1 MVSTHHIDF
10 LFQSVLHS
18 PVWMAGTVTGKV
30 CVVDLQ
36 FQKSFTYWQCQSYR
50 TYWQYQ
56 NLFGS
61 CKNLSPYVIIN
72 NNWKLQKTFS
82 PINMPSFVTAPT
94 VASTTTWRR
103 TSRWSC
109 FRYSTCLKIFTSLSS
124 SRSEA
129 FCKSTGAG
137 GEKRVGG
144 GGVARRCSSTQPRSP
159 FGINCTSWETRPS
172 ILCVTHQISRK
183 TRNDSVG
190 WTVPYEM
197 MNYKWYLMVLGQ
209 YMTIL
214 AGTWSV

>member
-1 MVSTHHIDF
+1 
-10 LFQSVLHS
+10 
-18 PVWMAGTVTGKV
+18 MAGTVTGKV

-56 NLFGS
+56 NLFRS
-61 CKNLSPYVIIN
+61 CKNLTLNVNIK

-82 PINMPSFVTAPT
+82 PMNMPSFVTAPT
-94 VASTTTWRR
+94 VASTTTWGR

-159 FGINCTSWETRPS
+159 FVYVDNHPWLFSCALRREVKYVMARNEVSVKRLTKNRYQLPWVSW
-172 ILCVTHQISRK
+172 LQC
-183 TRNDSVG
+183 
-190 WTVPYEM
+190 WTQPTCHWRDCLPRGLSG
-197 MNYKWYLMVLGQ
+197 KKR
-209 YMTIL
+209 
-214 AGTWSV
+214 WSALVFF